1 MSFTH
6 QGKWETIVKNVL
18 TMFVANINITVA
30 CLDNCFLLQ
39 FLENGAL
46 KRQDVLTD
54 SRTAPKFPWTQ
65 GT

>member
-1 MSFTH
+1 
-6 QGKWETIVKNVL
+6 
-18 TMFVANINITVA
+18 MFVANINITVA